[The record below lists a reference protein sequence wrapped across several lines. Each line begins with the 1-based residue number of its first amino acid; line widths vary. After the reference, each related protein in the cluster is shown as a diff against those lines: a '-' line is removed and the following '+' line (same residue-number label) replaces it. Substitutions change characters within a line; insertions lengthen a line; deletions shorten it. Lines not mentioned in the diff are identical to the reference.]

1 MSREKQPQS
10 NIDGEERRAHSTY
23 TSVRVRDRTQ
33 DLPVD
38 QGKDKRMLEPL
49 SQSPTDDVESPQ
61 DTESRSPPP
70 AEPCPIESSVRNSS
84 PVSHGAPLRT
94 DSLCTDATAFPGGL
108 SALVAKF
115 GDDGNN
121 EHFFSDGFHRRLSS
135 PHPAVSTSAPN
146 LAPSAASRHRPALV
160 GDWHLPC
167 GPWDDG
173 VSSEGP
179 HGEPSLE
186 FWPPD
191 TVSLAVAV
199 EAAEQSSTRPK
210 SGGICSPD
218 IDIDGKLVP
227 SDDGASFKDPPRN
240 PTVELLPSDDMALA
254 VAAAVAEAAEE
265 SSTRPK
271 SGGARS
277 RGIHIDRQLIPKLS
291 VQSQPSELQGLG
303 VSVYEQRALEAAVLE
318 QVDQQLSAE
327 RRAQEALAL
336 NEYKSVLDDLRSCCS
351 TLKQIDQAMARVKPR
366 FPGDAS
372 KDLTRRLD
380 SIKRQ
385 KENKENQIKKLNA
398 KQKKLQ
404 AMLGSDV
411 VRQVEAELGME
422 EVEEDEPSAPLSL
435 GSHLMPVQ
443 ESEWDMLVRTGQ
455 MTPFGTRVSAVNS
468 DGSAVT
474 SLAAAPPPAPD
485 KPRRLAL
492 SGDAMSGFEAYMA
505 EQDQLRE
512 TRKSRVAEARKRRR
526 KASRA
531 LDDPGPSRGKSAG
544 GRAGQTAAGD
554 GEPGVKRKAE
564 GGDGCVDDDDERRSR
579 RIRRRMRRMSGQ
591 LEAGENGGA
600 ACALGTEEQW
610 KMVGLVAGD
619 CVEGSGAN
627 SDSNAS
633 VSATKDT
640 LLDPDWLAGEEDD
653 GDDDDEEEEEEDSLQ
668 SENKA
673 KKRSRRPRGK
683 KGRVGHG
690 SLADESDDEKYPKLQ
705 SKRFQRHPDDGDIEQ
720 YKQRVRRWHRGRLL
734 AKKKRLEEG
743 LSATESEESDVE
755 FEGGF
760 KVPASLWQKL
770 YKYQQTGVQWLW
782 ELHVKQAGGVL
793 GDEMGL
799 GKTVQIIAFL
809 AGLSH
814 SKLRTRGLGY
824 RYEGLGPSLVVCPT
838 TVMQQ
843 WVREFHTWW
852 PQFRVAV
859 LHESGS
865 YSGKKKDTLGAHPW
879 HYVILDEG
887 HKIRNPDAAVTVACK
902 QFRTPHRIILSG
914 SPVQNNLKE
923 LWSLFDF
930 VFPGKLGTLPVFMEQ
945 FSVPI
950 TQGGYSNASDVQ
962 VQTAYKCA
970 CVLRDT
976 VKPFLLRR
984 MKADVK
990 VNLALPDK
998 NEQVLFCRLTDEQRA
1013 VYQKFLDSREVQQ
1026 VLSRER
1032 QVFSALITLRKI
1044 CNHPDLLTGGLNA
1057 EDDELAPS
1065 VATIASVGGGG
1076 ADPTSFAAAVTRG
1089 AGFGYWRRSGKLLVV
1104 EALLRMWRRQGHRVL
1119 LFTQSRQM
1127 LDILEKFVQGEG
1139 YSYMKMDGT
1148 TSIATRQPLID
1159 KFNKDESM
1167 FMFLLTT
1174 HVGGIGVNLTG
1185 ANRVIIFDPDWNPST
1200 DTQARERAWRIGQL
1214 RQVTI
1219 YRLVSAG
1226 TIEEKIYHRQIFK
1239 QFLTNRVLK
1248 DPRQQRFFK
1257 ANDLFELFALT
1268 DPDSSQSTETS
1279 ALFAGTGSDVRVP
1292 IKPHR
1297 PPHASSGERHGPHA
1311 ALPRPDKPHRSAQR
1325 RPPGSSSSASA
1336 APRRSNPREA
1346 APPPRDRVIDA
1357 DATNGV
1363 GLKDSDKAD
1372 RAKPSPGLGE
1382 TPLPSRN
1389 GGGDG
1394 GGGEAGPAG
1403 AAQLAPQGRSAERGD
1418 ATTSETPPGGDAKED
1433 SSVVSED
1440 KMKAWREMARRLAAR
1455 LASGGSDS
1463 TAGGGGGSG
1472 AGGDVTAHRKRREK
1486 QKHVEGAESGR
1497 GRHAHGDEG
1506 DGRSK
1511 KKRKGVR
1518 FEGERIPHLVRHAE
1532 FKGASAAGGDKEERE
1547 DRRKTDDY
1555 VLEKLFKKSGIHSAM
1570 QHDAIMNSSRPDFA
1584 LVEAEATR
1592 VARDAMHA
1600 LRQSRRHYRSASTA
1614 PPPPRPQ
1621 ARFGQRKKPLPLVAA
1636 QAAKPQ
1642 SQKCRDVQAVAKDS
1656 PVPTSSQTPRFGKK
1670 PERTKDEGA
1679 ASGSG
1684 GGTSSGG
1691 GGGTSSSG
1699 GGIIGWSN
1707 ASDAPSS
1714 LGNLESN
1721 LHPVS
1726 TTVLARMRTRNH
1738 LLLARALESTEDGED
1753 EQSQAPSSSL
1763 PPSEFSE
1770 LLSDLRTFVA
1780 FGGAEDGRAST
1791 QELLHTF
1798 EQRVPPEHSPVFREL
1813 LRSLCTFERDSTGL
1827 GMWHLRADYR

>member
-1 MSREKQPQS
+1 
-10 NIDGEERRAHSTY
+10 G
-23 TSVRVRDRTQ
+23 
-33 DLPVD
+33 
-38 QGKDKRMLEPL
+38 
-49 SQSPTDDVESPQ
+49 
-61 DTESRSPPP
+61 
-70 AEPCPIESSVRNSS
+70 
-84 PVSHGAPLRT
+84 
-94 DSLCTDATAFPGGL
+94 
-108 SALVAKF
+108 
-115 GDDGNN
+115 
-121 EHFFSDGFHRRLSS
+121 
-135 PHPAVSTSAPN
+135 
-146 LAPSAASRHRPALV
+146 
-160 GDWHLPC
+160 
-167 GPWDDG
+167 
-173 VSSEGP
+173 
-179 HGEPSLE
+179 
-186 FWPPD
+186 
-191 TVSLAVAV
+191 
-199 EAAEQSSTRPK
+199 
-210 SGGICSPD
+210 
-218 IDIDGKLVP
+218 
-227 SDDGASFKDPPRN
+227 
-240 PTVELLPSDDMALA
+240 
-254 VAAAVAEAAEE
+254 
-265 SSTRPK
+265 
-271 SGGARS
+271 
-277 RGIHIDRQLIPKLS
+277 
-291 VQSQPSELQGLG
+291 
-303 VSVYEQRALEAAVLE
+303 
-318 QVDQQLSAE
+318 
-327 RRAQEALAL
+327 
-336 NEYKSVLDDLRSCCS
+336 
-351 TLKQIDQAMARVKPR
+351 
-366 FPGDAS
+366 
-372 KDLTRRLD
+372 
-380 SIKRQ
+380 
-385 KENKENQIKKLNA
+385 
-398 KQKKLQ
+398 
-404 AMLGSDV
+404 
-411 VRQVEAELGME
+411 
-422 EVEEDEPSAPLSL
+422 
-435 GSHLMPVQ
+435 
-443 ESEWDMLVRTGQ
+443 
-455 MTPFGTRVSAVNS
+455 
-468 DGSAVT
+468 
-474 SLAAAPPPAPD
+474 
-485 KPRRLAL
+485 
-492 SGDAMSGFEAYMA
+492 
-505 EQDQLRE
+505 
-512 TRKSRVAEARKRRR
+512 
-526 KASRA
+526 
-531 LDDPGPSRGKSAG
+531 
-544 GRAGQTAAGD
+544 
-554 GEPGVKRKAE
+554 
-564 GGDGCVDDDDERRSR
+564 
-579 RIRRRMRRMSGQ
+579 
-591 LEAGENGGA
+591 
-600 ACALGTEEQW
+600 
-610 KMVGLVAGD
+610 
-619 CVEGSGAN
+619 
-627 SDSNAS
+627 
-633 VSATKDT
+633 
-640 LLDPDWLAGEEDD
+640 
-653 GDDDDEEEEEEDSLQ
+653 
-668 SENKA
+668 
-673 KKRSRRPRGK
+673 
-683 KGRVGHG
+683 
-690 SLADESDDEKYPKLQ
+690 
-705 SKRFQRHPDDGDIEQ
+705 KRFQRHPDDGDIEQ

-782 ELHVKQAGGVL
+782 ELHVKQAGGIL

-838 TVMQQ
+838 TVMHQ

-865 YSGKKKDTLGAHPW
+865 YSGKKKYMHR
-879 HYVILDEG
+879 VIVFCFNNLQNERKLVPERLVDDLASRKMREVYRLRFQRVI
-887 HKIRNPDAAVTVACK
+887 KKNVALFLA

-976 VKPFLLRR
+976 IKPFLLRR

-998 NEQVLFCRLTDEQRA
+998 NEQVKALLKYNFQRSQ

-1026 VLSRER
+1026 VLNRER
-1032 QVFSALITLRKI
+1032 QVFTALITLRKI

-1065 VATIASVGGGG
+1065 
-1076 ADPTSFAAAVTRG
+1076 
-1089 AGFGYWRRSGKLLVV
+1089 GFGYWRRSGKLLVV

-1268 DPDSSQSTETS
+1268 DPDSSQGTETS
-1279 ALFAGTGSDVRVP
+1279 ALFAVSGGRTFTPALLLQNNIHCLTVNP
-1292 IKPHR
+1292 I
-1297 PPHASSGERHGPHA
+1297 
-1311 ALPRPDKPHRSAQR
+1311 
-1325 RPPGSSSSASA
+1325 
-1336 APRRSNPREA
+1336 
-1346 APPPRDRVIDA
+1346 
-1357 DATNGV
+1357 
-1363 GLKDSDKAD
+1363 KAD

-1389 GGGDG
+1389 GDG
-1394 GGGEAGPAG
+1394 GGGEAVPAG
-1403 AAQLAPQGRSAERGD
+1403 AAQVTPIGRSAERGD
-1418 ATTSETPPGGDAKED
+1418 ATTSETSTGGDAKED
-1433 SSVVSED
+1433 ASVVSED

-1463 TAGGGGGSG
+1463 TAGGGGG
-1472 AGGDVTAHRKRREK
+1472 AGGDADGDADVSAHRKRREK
-1486 QKHVEGAESGR
+1486 QKHVEGTESGR
-1497 GRHAHGDEG
+1497 RRDGDGDEG

-1555 VLEKLFKKSGIHSAM
+1555 VLEKLFKKSAGIHSAM

-1600 LRQSRRHYRSASTA
+1600 LRQSRRHYRSASAA
-1614 PPPPRPQ
+1614 PPPPLKSRQISGIQ
-1621 ARFGQRKKPLPLVAA
+1621 AGVSMHVNYQ
-1636 QAAKPQ
+1636 
-1642 SQKCRDVQAVAKDS
+1642 DVQAVPKDS

-1670 PERTKDEGA
+1670 PEP
-1679 ASGSG
+1679 
-1684 GGTSSGG
+1684 
-1691 GGGTSSSG
+1691 
-1699 GGIIGWSN
+1699 
-1707 ASDAPSS
+1707 SDVPSS

-1721 LHPVS
+1721 LNPVS

-1753 EQSQAPSSSL
+1753 EQSQL

-1798 EQRVPPEHSPVFREL
+1798 ERRVPPEHSPVFREL

-1827 GMWHLRADYR
+1827 GMWHLRPDYR

>member
-1 MSREKQPQS
+1 
-10 NIDGEERRAHSTY
+10 
-23 TSVRVRDRTQ
+23 
-33 DLPVD
+33 
-38 QGKDKRMLEPL
+38 MLEPS

-61 DTESRSPPP
+61 DSESCSSPP
-70 AEPCPIESSVRNSS
+70 AEPCSVESSVRNSS
-84 PVSHGAPLRT
+84 PVSHGAPLPT

-121 EHFFSDGFHRRLSS
+121 ERFFSDGFHRRLST
-135 PHPAVSTSAPN
+135 PYPTVSTSAPN
-146 LAPSAASRHRPALV
+146 LAPSAASRHRTALA

-179 HGEPSLE
+179 HGDPSVE
-186 FWPPD
+186 FWPSD
-191 TVSLAVAV
+191 TMGLAVAV
-199 EAAEQSSTRPK
+199 EAAEESSTRPK
-210 SGGICSPD
+210 SGGICSRG
-218 IDIDGKLVP
+218 IHIDGQPVP
-227 SDDGASFKDPPRN
+227 SDDGASFKDPPQN
-240 PTVELLPSDDMALA
+240 PTVEPLPSDDMALA
-254 VAAAVAEAAEE
+254 VAAAAAAAEAAAEE

-277 RGIHIDRQLIPKLS
+277 RGIHIDRQLIPKLA
-291 VQSQPSELQGLG
+291 VQSQPSELQELG

-318 QVDQQLSAE
+318 QVDQQLHAE

-336 NEYKSVLDDLRSCCS
+336 NEYKSVLDDLRSCCT

-411 VRQVEAELGME
+411 VRQLEAELGME

-435 GSHLMPVQ
+435 GSHLMPAQ

-455 MTPFGTRVSAVNS
+455 MTPFGTRVSAANN
-468 DGSAVT
+468 DGGAVT
-474 SLAAAPPPAPD
+474 SSAAAPPPPPD

-505 EQDQLRE
+505 EQDRLRE

-531 LDDPGPSRGKSAG
+531 LDDPGPSRRKSAG
-544 GRAGQTAAGD
+544 GRAGQTAGD

-564 GGDGCVDDDDERRSR
+564 GGDGSGDDDEERRSR

-591 LEAGENGGA
+591 LQAGENGGA
-600 ACALGTEEQW
+600 ARAFGT
-610 KMVGLVAGD
+610 GD
-619 CVEGSGAN
+619 CDEESGEN

-640 LLDPDWLAGEEDD
+640 LLDPDWLAAGEDD
-653 GDDDDEEEEEEDSLQ
+653 DDDDDEEEEEEGSLQ

-673 KKRSRRPRGK
+673 KKTSRRPRGK
-683 KGRVGHG
+683 KGRVGQG
-690 SLADESDDEKYPKLQ
+690 SQGDDGDDEKFPKLQ
-705 SKRFQRHPDDGDIEQ
+705 GKRFQRHPDDGDIEQ

-782 ELHVKQAGGVL
+782 ELHVKQAGGIL

-838 TVMQQ
+838 TVMHQ

-887 HKIRNPDAAVTVACK
+887 HKIRNPAAAVTVACK

-976 VKPFLLRR
+976 IKPFLLRR

-1026 VLSRER
+1026 VLNRER
-1032 QVFSALITLRKI
+1032 QVFTALITLRKI

-1076 ADPTSFAAAVTRG
+1076 ADPTSSAAAAATCG

-1268 DPDSSQSTETS
+1268 DPDSSQGTETS

-1297 PPHASSGERHGPHA
+1297 PPHASSGERHGPHNA
-1311 ALPRPDKPHRSAQR
+1311 VPRPGKPHRSTQR

-1336 APRRSNPREA
+1336 APRRSTPREA

-1363 GLKDSDKAD
+1363 GLKGSSKSD

-1389 GGGDG
+1389 GDG
-1394 GGGEAGPAG
+1394 GGGEAVPAG
-1403 AAQLAPQGRSAERGD
+1403 AAQVTPIGRSAERGD
-1418 ATTSETPPGGDAKED
+1418 ATTSETSTGGDAKED
-1433 SSVVSED
+1433 ASVVSED

-1463 TAGGGGGSG
+1463 TAGGGGG
-1472 AGGDVTAHRKRREK
+1472 AGGDADVSAHRKRREK

-1497 GRHAHGDEG
+1497 RRDGDGDEG

-1600 LRQSRRHYRSASTA
+1600 LRQSRRHYRSASAA
-1614 PPPPRPQ
+1614 PPPPPPQ
-1621 ARFGQRKKPLPLVAA
+1621 ARFGQRKKPLPLVPA
-1636 QAAKPQ
+1636 QATKPQ
-1642 SQKCRDVQAVAKDS
+1642 SQKCRDVQAVPKDS

-1684 GGTSSGG
+1684 GGTSSSSGG
-1691 GGGTSSSG
+1691 STSSSSG
-1699 GGIIGWSN
+1699 GIVGWSN
-1707 ASDAPSS
+1707 ASDVPSS

-1721 LHPVS
+1721 LNPVS

-1753 EQSQAPSSSL
+1753 EQSQAPSSSSSSL

-1798 EQRVPPEHSPVFREL
+1798 ERRVPPEHSPVFREL

-1827 GMWHLRADYR
+1827 GMWHLRPDYR